1 MIKDSE
7 VPGGDCVIYWVCGLP
22 GSGKTTWVQ
31 KRMNPTDIVYDMD
44 AVAGALT
51 YKVQERSNPA
61 ARYIANEVYFT
72 FVDSLPAIYKES
84 DMDVYIIRTAPYYQ
98 TLYHF
103 DRPVTVYILN
113 THFVDRGIDGDEL
126 CEMQMR
132 LIELEEF
139 CKGTGIDVYHI
150 V

>member
-1 MIKDSE
+1 MI
-7 VPGGDCVIYWVCGLP
+7 YLVCGLP

-31 KRMNPTDIVYDMD
+31 KRIKPGDIVYDLD
-44 AVAGALT
+44 VVAGALT
-51 YKVQERSNPA
+51 YKVQERQNKA

-72 FVDSLPAIYKES
+72 VLDSLPAIYKES
-84 DMDVYIIRTAPYYQ
+84 EMDVYIIRTAPYYQ
-98 TLYHF
+98 TLYNF
-103 DRPVTVYILN
+103 DSPVTVYILN
-113 THFVDRGIDGDEL
+113 THFVDRGIEGDEL

-139 CKGTGIDVYHI
+139 CKGTGIDVYNI

>member
-1 MIKDSE
+1 M
-7 VPGGDCVIYWVCGLP
+7 VYLVCGLP

-31 KRMNPTDIVYDMD
+31 KRLKPNDIVYDMD

-51 YKVQERSNPA
+51 YKVQDRDNPA

-84 DMDVYIIRTAPYYQ
+84 DMDVYVIRTAPYYQ
-98 TLYHF
+98 SLYHF
-103 DRPVTVYILN
+103 DCPLTVYILN
-113 THFVDRGIDGDEL
+113 TNFVDRGIDEDQLG
-126 CEMQMR
+126 EMQMR
-132 LIELEEF
+132 LIELEEY
-139 CKGTGIDVYHI
+139 CKATGIEVYHI